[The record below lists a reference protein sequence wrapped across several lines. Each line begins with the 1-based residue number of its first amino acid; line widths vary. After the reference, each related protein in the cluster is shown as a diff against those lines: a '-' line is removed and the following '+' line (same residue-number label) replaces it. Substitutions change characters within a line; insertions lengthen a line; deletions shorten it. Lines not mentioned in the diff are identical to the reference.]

1 MKKHFDVLRKC
12 PLFQTITDD
21 DLFKMLDCLGTKV
34 VSFSPKE
41 TILSEGEAVK
51 YIGIVLSG
59 SAQIIQID
67 YFGNRSIVASIA
79 PSELFGE
86 SFACAGIAAMPV
98 NVVANEEAEIML
110 IDHIRITQPCSDA
123 CKFHRQMIDNLLKI
137 VAVKNLA
144 FHQKIEIT
152 SKRTT
157 REKLLAYL
165 LLQAKKTN
173 GNRFEIPYD
182 RQELADYL
190 GVDRS
195 GLSVEIGKLR
205 REGVIN
211 CSRSRFELLRPFEV

>member
-98 NVVANEEAEIML
+98 NVVATEEAEIML

-157 REKLLAYL
+157 REKLLTYL
-165 LLQAKKTN
+165 LVQAKKTN